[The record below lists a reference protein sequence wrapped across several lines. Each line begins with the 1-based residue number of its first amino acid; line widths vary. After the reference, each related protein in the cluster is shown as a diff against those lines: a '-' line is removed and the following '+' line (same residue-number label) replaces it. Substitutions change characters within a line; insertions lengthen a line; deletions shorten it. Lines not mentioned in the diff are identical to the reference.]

1 MTRPNGYKTRLPVSL
16 YVTCGLVF
24 IAGVRIRSRLA
35 KMMSQRSVVLL
46 VVFQVAVSSAA
57 PYRPDGSGFQSSA
70 GGDGGFNAA
79 DSFGSSSF
87 DSSASSSLSSASAS
101 APFGGTGS
109 SSFDSSGGS
118 AFGGTGSSSFD
129 FPGDSAFG
137 SAGSSSFDS
146 SGGSTFGGA
155 GSSSFDAAGGSA
167 LGGGNAGSSFGG
179 AGSSSFDSSGG
190 SAFGGAGSSSFD
202 AAGGSAF
209 GGAGFGDAGG
219 ASAGFPSGP
228 LTGASGVGQQSSF
241 GTGLG
246 TVGGLPGQYGGYSTS
261 LESVELVYA
270 AGGQADG
277 QIRLVVDQ
285 DSQEIES
292 FDLSREV
299 YDSRLLPNRW

>member
-167 LGGGNAGSSFGG
+167 
-179 AGSSSFDSSGG
+179 
-190 SAFGGAGSSSFD
+190 FGGAGSSSFD